1 MSERKFRFVSP
12 GIFVNEID
20 NSQLPNQLPDVGPVI
35 IGRSERGPGLV
46 PRRVESPSEFV
57 ELYGNPIPGRR
68 GGDVWRDGN
77 YVGPTYGAYAAMGY
91 LRAGVGPVTY
101 VRLVGEQASDVT
113 TGGEAGWSTIDS
125 SLSIATTPNV
135 AISSNAG
142 AYGLFIANSSSA
154 TKTYVEGAAAGGSN
168 FRGDGGNFYLAA
180 VWHMNSGCSI
190 ALSGAI
196 ATASCNFSADTG
208 HAHTAAAGLPIG
220 NVDAGLTF
228 KAIIDDGSETYSTT
242 FDFDKNSSKYIRKV
256 FNTNPQLGNSN
267 HTETSALNNMEDKYW
282 LGQTYDR
289 FIADNIT
296 KSSVNDVMGAI
307 VSLQL
312 GGSTTSSDNFSYMKK
327 GFRDPETGW
336 VFSQDTTT
344 AYSGFE
350 ASVRTQ
356 KLFKFIGL
364 NHGQWASKNLK
375 ISIKDIKTSTNE
387 LDPYG
392 TFTVLVRMASDSDNA
407 PDIVEQ
413 FTNCNLNPASEN
425 YVAKKIGDRYFSWLE
440 GEKRLRLYGEYD
452 NQSNYIR
459 VEMNESV
466 AAGATDATLLP
477 FGFYGPVKP
486 KDYSI
491 FHGLARPGDAVAAGE
506 MAFKSGSTTGASAEA
521 YSSWFGVGRTEGTAG
536 LTIPK
541 TLSTGDDEYG
551 SVAQVTA
558 RGGGDYIIAMSGGV
572 GVDGFMGFTT
582 ASIKYPSLPL
592 RISASDGGLSN
603 IKNAYFG
610 IDTGITRGSTRHDP
624 GYIEYLRPMPGT
636 SHIFTPGTDSSAN
649 VAGALDYSFI
659 FTLDDVSGSTGV
671 YVSGS
676 RAGGYS
682 LSARKNSFTGTL
694 DAGFNRF
701 TMPLFGGHD
710 GLDITE
716 QEPFSNKAISGT
728 DERANYELYTIKRA
742 INTISDPEFVEANIL
757 SVPGVTNTTITD
769 QLIAVAE
776 NRADALAVIDIENV
790 YTPKTET
797 TESYVNRLG
806 TVKTAVD
813 ALRARRINSSY
824 ACTYYPWVQI
834 RDNISSAALWV
845 PPSVVAIGTFA
856 SSEAK
861 AELWFAPAG
870 FSRGGLSDGSAGW
883 PVLSTT
889 ERLRREDRDDLYSA
903 NINPIASFPSEGI
916 VIFGQKTLQVTPS
929 ALDRINV
936 RRLLVFLKKR
946 ISRIAS
952 GILFDQNV
960 RTTWTR
966 FKGEADKFLG
976 SVQARLGLTEFR
988 VVLDETTTTPD
999 LVDRNI
1005 LYAKIYLKPAR
1016 SIEFIAIDFVITKTG
1031 ASFDD

>member
-12 GIFVNEID
+12 GVFVNEID

-46 PRRVESPSEFV
+46 PKRVQSPSEFI

-77 YVGPTYGAYAAMGY
+77 YVGPTYGAYAAMAY

-101 VRLVGEQASDVT
+101 MRLVGEQASDAT
-113 TGGEAGWSTIDS
+113 TGGEAGWSTMDS
-125 SLSIATTPNV
+125 SLSIATTPNE
-135 AISSNAG
+135 AIASNAG

-154 TKTYVEGAAAGGSN
+154 NKGGAAIDRN
-168 FRGDGGNFYLAA
+168 GGNAFLAA
-180 VWHMNSGCSI
+180 VFYMNSGCSI

-196 ATASCNFSADTG
+196 ATASYSDTYAG
-208 HAHTAAAGLPIG
+208 THSHTAAAALPIG
-220 NVDAGLTF
+220 NVDAGVTF
-228 KAIIDDGSETYSTT
+228 KAIIDDGSETYTT
-242 FDFDKNSSKYIRKV
+242 KFDFDKNSSKYVRKV

-267 HTETSALNNMEDKYW
+267 HTETSALNNLEDKYW
-282 LGQTYDR
+282 LGETYDR
-289 FIADNIT
+289 FISDKIT
-296 KSSVNDVMGAI
+296 KSAKNELWGAVI
-307 VSLQL
+307 SLQR
-312 GGSTTSSDNFSYMKK
+312 GGSTTSSDNFAYQKK

-336 VFSQDTTT
+336 VFSQDTATDST
-344 AYSGFE
+344 GFD
-350 ASVRTQ
+350 AQISTQ

-364 NHGQWASKNLK
+364 NHGQWASRNLK
-375 ISIKDIKTSTNE
+375 VSIKDIKTSTNE
-387 LDPYG
+387 IDPYG
-392 TFTVLVRMASDSDNA
+392 TFTILVRMASDSDNA
-407 PDIVEQ
+407 PEIVEQ

-425 YVAKKIGDRYFSWLE
+425 YVAKKVGDRYYSWLE

-452 NQSNYIR
+452 NMSNYIR
-459 VEMNESV
+459 IEVNESV
-466 AAGATDATLLP
+466 AAGATDAGLLP
-477 FGFYGPVKP
+477 FGFYGPVKL
-486 KDYSI
+486 KDYTI
-491 FHGLARPGDAVAAGE
+491 YHGLGGNYVGAR
-506 MAFKSGSTTGASAEA
+506 AFKSGSFTEYT
-521 YSSWFGVGRTEGTAG
+521 SWFGIGRTQNNAS
-536 LTIPK
+536 LSIPK
-541 TLSTGDDEYG
+541 VHTDAG
-551 SVAQVTA
+551 SGTTYTDSAGQSW
-558 RGGGDYIIAMSGGV
+558 IIAMSGA
-572 GVDGFMGFTT
+572 DGTGTFNGDSTGGYCT
-582 ASIKYPSLPL
+582 ASILFPQLPL
-592 RISASDGGLSN
+592 RLSASDGGLSN

-610 IDTGITRGSTRHDP
+610 IDTGITRGSTRHNP
-624 GYIEYLRPMPGT
+624 GYGDYLKPVPGT
-636 SHIFTPGTDSSAN
+636 SHIFAPSADSGADIG
-649 VAGALDYSFI
+649 GALEYSFV

-728 DERANYELYTIKRA
+728 DERANYELYTVKRA

-757 SVPGVTNTTITD
+757 SVPGVTNTVITD
-769 QLIAVAE
+769 QLISVAE

-813 ALRARRINSSY
+813 ALRARRLNSSY

-834 RDNISSAALWV
+834 RDNISSTALWV

-916 VIFGQKTLQVTPS
+916 VIFGQKTLQITPS